1 MYDMS
6 ITRLLSTIGAASAFA
21 LYSFGISQ
29 ASAQTIPVNQ
39 QGIIQI
45 NAKNTF
51 NQYKI
56 QKGDTLFGI
65 ARRLNTSIEDLVL
78 DNGIKDPNKIFVG
91 DILLYSDASNDQR
104 DYLDNLHR
112 YTSIR
117 ELIGEIESKNNI
129 PNDLLHLVVLV
140 ESEGRSR
147 DRFETEFKQKHVDY
161 GKSRF
166 DKNQHYLSVFNALRK
181 ENLELTEEKF
191 KKQLATSVGPA
202 QVLYCTAIDLGF
214 RGSIDELRTIE
225 CNLDYAAKMLVKQSN
240 ETDFQWEKVLTAYN
254 TNSVNGKPT
263 KNHLARGKFYKKLL
277 KDKLSQENR

>member
-129 PNDLLHLVVLV
+129 PNDLL
-140 ESEGRSR
+140 
-147 DRFETEFKQKHVDY
+147 
-161 GKSRF
+161 
-166 DKNQHYLSVFNALRK
+166 
-181 ENLELTEEKF
+181 
-191 KKQLATSVGPA
+191 
-202 QVLYCTAIDLGF
+202 
-214 RGSIDELRTIE
+214 
-225 CNLDYAAKMLVKQSN
+225 
-240 ETDFQWEKVLTAYN
+240 
-254 TNSVNGKPT
+254 
-263 KNHLARGKFYKKLL
+263 
-277 KDKLSQENR
+277 